1 MGFHR
6 QGLSIIITSV
16 THPHVDT
23 IPLIVD
29 QRLHSVWEL
38 LAKAVN
44 IIIVM
49 PVLHDALQCKPTHL
63 ISDEAPLRPV
73 EAGPQQGL
81 IEFCIGKP
89 MYICDFLG
97 FEAHGD
103 FGLYNT

>member
-49 PVLHDALQCKPTHL
+49 AVLYDALQCKPMHL
-63 ISDEAPLRPV
+63 FSEEAPMKSV
-73 EAGPQQGL
+73 EARPR
-81 IEFCIGKP
+81 
-89 MYICDFLG
+89 
-97 FEAHGD
+97 
-103 FGLYNT
+103 